1 MRIEIIDSIEEFREL
16 KTDWDFL
23 YDKDEKYSVFQS
35 FDYNYYSWIY
45 EYKDSNSKLS
55 IVRVELNSRIC
66 SIFPF
71 YMDER
76 KRIRFIN
83 DIHSDFCDCL
93 TTKSLDFR
101 LIEDVLRVKFM
112 FHHIQ
117 LINLKRESKFL
128 SFQNVSLKSKNSTY
142 SFLTLEKGVFPEN
155 FKSYK
160 SKQKTE
166 FRRILKRN
174 KDNKHLIINADS
186 AEFPFTEIK
195 LLRNEMI
202 GLGLRKKSFLP
213 DTQIDLLKQL
223 FDKKHVVL
231 SLVRDNTKFK
241 AVSFI
246 ITRFDKH
253 LFWIDMYDESK
264 MISLF
269 NYINLM
275 SKKSL
280 KNSIIINFGRGL
292 YNYKISNFLPEKRD
306 LFSILIFSSKW
317 QEFKFKFENKL
328 IEFLKYLLCKVR

>member
-1 MRIEIIDSIEEFREL
+1 MQIEIIDSIEEFREL
-16 KTDWDFL
+16 KSDWDFL
-23 YDKDEKYSVFQS
+23 FDKDKKYSVFQS

-45 EYKDSNSKLS
+45 EYQDSNSKLS
-55 IVRVELNSRIC
+55 IIRIELNNQIC

-93 TTKSLDFR
+93 SNKILDFK

-117 LINLKRESKFL
+117 LINLKKESKIF
-128 SFQNVSLKSKNSTY
+128 SFQNISSKSKNSTY
-142 SFLTLEKGVFPEN
+142 SFLTLNKGVFPEN
-155 FKSYK
+155 FRSYK

-166 FRRILKRN
+166 FRRILKKN
-174 KDNKHLIINADS
+174 IDNKHLIINADN
-186 AEFPFTEIK
+186 AVFPFTEIK

-202 GLGLRKKSFLP
+202 GLGLRNKSFLP

-231 SLVRDNTKFK
+231 SIVRDNSKFK

-246 ITRFDKH
+246 ITRFNEH
-253 LFWIDMYDESK
+253 LFWIDMYDETK
-264 MISLF
+264 MINLF

-275 SKKSL
+275 SKKSF

-306 LFSILIFSSKW
+306 LFSVLIFSSKW

>member
-1 MRIEIIDSIEEFREL
+1 MRIEIVDSIEGFRGL
-16 KTDWDFL
+16 KSEWDFL
-23 YDKDEKYSVFQS
+23 YDKDKKYSVFQS
-35 FDYNYYSWIY
+35 FDYNYFSWIY
-45 EYKDSNSKLS
+45 EFQESNSKLS

-83 DIHSDFCDCL
+83 DIHSDFCDCIS
-93 TTKSLDFR
+93 TKTLDFK

-117 LINLKRESKFL
+117 LINLKKESKIL
-128 SFQNVSLKSKNSTY
+128 SFQNISSKSKNSTY
-142 SFLTLEKGVFPEN
+142 SFLILEKGIFPEN

-166 FRRILKRN
+166 FRRIIKKN

-186 AEFPFTEIK
+186 AEFPFKEIQ

-202 GLGLRKKSFLP
+202 SLGLRKKSFLS

-246 ITRFDKH
+246 VTRFNKH

-264 MISLF
+264 MINLF

-275 SKKSL
+275 SKKSF

-306 LFSILIFSSKW
+306 LFSISIFSSKW
-317 QEFKFKFENKL
+317 QEFKYKFEKKL
-328 IEFLKYLLCKVR
+328 IEFLKYLFCKVR